1 MKPNYPKSV
10 KHNEERQRPSAADEA
25 FEPEESEFIEGM
37 NRGLE
42 LLERSVPVFPPNV
55 ELLERQLVEH
65 RQTIRRRLQRDL
77 AIFLLIAIGVLTG
90 TIAVLSSAP
99 VVWVGVQIAAMLAVP
114 VVIALHRRRR
124 VEDV

>member
-10 KHNEERQRPSAADEA
+10 KHNEERQQPSIEEEA
-25 FEPEESEFIEGM
+25 IESEESEFIKGM

-55 ELLERQLVEH
+55 ELLERQLAEH